1 MEATSL
7 RSANIEHLI
16 EFIGF
21 HFASRLE
28 SRRRWGRFSMRK
40 GGASYANRNRSC
52 DRRLVQFAFSK
63 TKMLCA
69 KWGFNYFKHL
79 WKLRAE
85 SGREKR
91 FHFCIKARKI
101 MWSHYGLFCFFL
113 HLEHSWNNCEH
124 FCSSNNR
131 KKFKS
136 RSCFRNDYW
145 NKRWWGCFK
154 RLQWAQRVETDE
166 VWDGEKRLWALTKLR
181 TKRRFLSISDSVWRM
196 KGQRKSRQLR
206 RTVKSHSN
214 RASLQL

>member
-40 GGASYANRNRSC
+40 GGASHANRNRSC

-136 RSCFRNDYW
+136 RSCSEMIIETNGDGAASKDFNERKGLRQTRFEMARN
-145 NKRWWGCFK
+145 
-154 RLQWAQRVETDE
+154 ASE
-166 VWDGEKRLWALTKLR
+166 LWL
-181 TKRRFLSISDSVWRM
+181 
-196 KGQRKSRQLR
+196 
-206 RTVKSHSN
+206 N
-214 RASLQL
+214 